1 MQQSEEEE
9 LVETAPPKDWREM
22 IIPKK
27 HLIFAGV
34 IGCALLVLVVGMISL
49 FQSEPLEAP
58 PRHESEQVV
67 EIVKKYPDVQ
77 FSYND
82 GSGKLF
88 LTGHVLT
95 PVEKQELVYQ
105 LNGLKFISS
114 IEDTVVIDEYVWENM
129 NALLM
134 TNAAWM
140 GVSIHSPTP
149 GKFVVRGYLQTL
161 DQAQALADYL
171 NVNFP
176 YLDRLDNQVVVES
189 NLMTQVQSLLLERG
203 YNNVSYQLTDGELV
217 LSGRVDGKDTSRFD
231 SLVKE
236 FKALPGV
243 RMLKNYVI
251 YTTEES
257 SLVDLSTK
265 YKVMGFSKKDG
276 TSQYIVINGKIL
288 TIGDILDG
296 MTITTISPT
305 VVLLEKDGLKFKIN
319 YNLQ

>member
-1 MQQSEEEE
+1 
-9 LVETAPPKDWREM
+9 
-22 IIPKK
+22 
-27 HLIFAGV
+27 
-34 IGCALLVLVVGMISL
+34 
-49 FQSEPLEAP
+49 
-58 PRHESEQVV
+58 
-67 EIVKKYPDVQ
+67 
-77 FSYND
+77 
-82 GSGKLF
+82 
-88 LTGHVLT
+88 
-95 PVEKQELVYQ
+95 
-105 LNGLKFISS
+105 
-114 IEDTVVIDEYVWENM
+114 
-129 NALLM
+129 
-134 TNAAWM
+134 
-140 GVSIHSPTP
+140 
-149 GKFVVRGYLQTL
+149 
-161 DQAQALADYL
+161 
-171 NVNFP
+171 
-176 YLDRLDNQVVVES
+176 
-189 NLMTQVQSLLLERG
+189 MTQVQSLPLERG

-288 TIGDILDG
+288 TIGDLLDG

-305 VVLLEKDGLKFKIN
+305 IVLLEKDGLKFKIN

>member
-1 MQQSEEEE
+1 
-9 LVETAPPKDWREM
+9 
-22 IIPKK
+22 
-27 HLIFAGV
+27 
-34 IGCALLVLVVGMISL
+34 
-49 FQSEPLEAP
+49 
-58 PRHESEQVV
+58 
-67 EIVKKYPDVQ
+67 
-77 FSYND
+77 
-82 GSGKLF
+82 
-88 LTGHVLT
+88 
-95 PVEKQELVYQ
+95 
-105 LNGLKFISS
+105 
-114 IEDTVVIDEYVWENM
+114 VIDEYVWENM

-134 TNAAWM
+134 TNPAWM

-176 YLDRLDNQVVVES
+176 YLDRLDNQIVVES

-203 YNNVSYQLTDGELV
+203 FNNVSYQLTDGELV
-217 LSGRVDGKDTSRFD
+217 LSGRVDGKETSRFD
-231 SLVKE
+231 GLVKE
-236 FKALPGV
+236 FKALHGV

-276 TSQYIVINGKIL
+276 ASQYIVINGKIL
-288 TIGDILDG
+288 SIGDLLDG
-296 MTITTISPT
+296 MTITNISPT
-305 VVLLEKDGLKFKIN
+305 VVMLEKDGLKFKIN